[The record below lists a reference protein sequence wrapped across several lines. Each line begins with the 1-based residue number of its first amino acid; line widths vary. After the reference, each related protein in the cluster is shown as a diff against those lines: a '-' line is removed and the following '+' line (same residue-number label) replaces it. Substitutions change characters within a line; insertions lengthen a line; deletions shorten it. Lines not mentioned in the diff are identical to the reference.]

1 MRSSC
6 LNVDGGGVGGG
17 ERVVVT
23 VVMLVG
29 VRAGLGA
36 NVGVLLLVEL

>member
-1 MRSSC
+1 
-6 LNVDGGGVGGG
+6 
-17 ERVVVT
+17 VVT